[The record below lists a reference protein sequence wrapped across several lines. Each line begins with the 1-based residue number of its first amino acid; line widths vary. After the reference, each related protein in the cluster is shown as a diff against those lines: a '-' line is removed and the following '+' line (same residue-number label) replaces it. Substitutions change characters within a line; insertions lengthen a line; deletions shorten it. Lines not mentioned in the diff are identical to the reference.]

1 MSFFFYLAVSLSSP
15 KIEVCPSKAV
25 TIECNVSK
33 PQDGGQFLLAWECI
47 DLNGADVERVVF
59 CDRGPV
65 AEINCQFGEVYDVA
79 GDCICNDTVITSVAT
94 FNTTS
99 MCDMLL
105 FCSNGGAEKKQV
117 SVTIN
122 GNLSSSISSLD
133 VFQKL

>member
-1 MSFFFYLAVSLSSP
+1 MSLSSP
-15 KIEVCPSKAV
+15 TEVCPSKPV
-25 TIECNVSK
+25 TVQCNVSQ
-33 PQDGGQFLLAWECI
+33 PQDGGNFLLAWECK
-47 DLNGADVERVVF
+47 DTSGADVERLVF

-65 AEINCQFGEVYDVA
+65 AEISCQFGEVYDVA

-105 FCSNGGAEKKQV
+105 FCSNGGTEKKQV

-122 GNLSSSISSLD
+122 GILSTSITCLEIIVMINSM
-133 VFQKL
+133 